1 VTSDYEHLN
10 IIQCAFEI
18 TAPAKNHFFSLLL
31 KFRIWCPAMQAV
43 DTTSEPTLY
52 EMALDLNESF
62 TEQKIGKKLQVTL
75 IEALEVRV
83 GYLGTQTCDLS

>member
-1 VTSDYEHLN
+1 MNQSQMPQQRAVSGCHRQVLHKH
-10 IIQCAFEI
+10 A
-18 TAPAKNHFFSLLL
+18 SRL
-31 KFRIWCPAMQAV
+31 CPAQALISFAIIQAV

-75 IEALEVRV
+75 IEALEVRFWA
-83 GYLGTQTCDLS
+83 YACPLYAS

>member
-1 VTSDYEHLN
+1 
-10 IIQCAFEI
+10 
-18 TAPAKNHFFSLLL
+18 
-31 KFRIWCPAMQAV
+31 V

-83 GYLGTQTCDLS
+83 GYLESKTCDLS

>member
-1 VTSDYEHLN
+1 L
-10 IIQCAFEI
+10 FEVPHWF
-18 TAPAKNHFFSLLL
+18 PAV
-31 KFRIWCPAMQAV
+31 QAV

-75 IEALEVRV
+75 IEALEVRIRC
-83 GYLGTQTCDLS
+83 LEA